1 MGEQQSNSSPNKG
14 SVTEL
19 KKISVVCQDMNY
31 LLPQFKVISSL
42 IAFKIPCLQINTIS
56 TKVILQIQSFLAV
69 YSVKASR
76 SVSSNNYFCC
86 FVERLLWNWKNH
98 FGTIMSAQLCAGV
111 ENSSLKCC
119 LFS

>member
-1 MGEQQSNSSPNKG
+1 MGEQQSNSSPIKG

-69 YSVKASR
+69 Q
-76 SVSSNNYFCC
+76 C
-86 FVERLLWNWKNH
+86 
-98 FGTIMSAQLCAGV
+98 
-111 ENSSLKCC
+111 
-119 LFS
+119 